1 MICPWKRNRQTSQ
14 ELRLEGERERERESE
29 REKSIV
35 IINITIENLGKYGIF
50 LKIWEDKMMK
60 QRMKKLKKCSEGR

>member
-1 MICPWKRNRQTSQ
+1 MS
-14 ELRLEGERERERESE
+14 LEKEQANKSRVKSGERERERE

-60 QRMKKLKKCSEGR
+60 QRMKKIKKVLRGAIGA